1 MKRPTF
7 LLTLMLLGP
16 ILLAADSPRREPLLE
31 NIRSVIERMKLGPGA
46 VPVRLFA
53 QGEKLTVNV
62 VTPTSPIPAHIHVQH
77 EEVVYVVKGSG
88 TMRLGDER
96 REVREGDIVYIPRKT
111 VHSFTP
117 KGKGCQALSIFA
129 PAFDG
134 KDRIFV
140 EGQVK

>member
-7 LLTLMLLGP
+7 LLSLLLLGP
-16 ILLAADSPRREPLLE
+16 ILLAADSPRRGSLVE
-31 NIRSVIERMKLGPGA
+31 NIRSVIERVKLQPGA

-62 VTPTSPIPAHIHVQH
+62 VTPISPILAHYHAEH

-88 TMRLGDER
+88 TMELAGEKKG
-96 REVREGDIVYIPRKT
+96 VKEGDIIYIPRKT

-117 KGKGCQALSIFA
+117 KGKDGQVLSIFA

-140 EGQVK
+140 EGQAK